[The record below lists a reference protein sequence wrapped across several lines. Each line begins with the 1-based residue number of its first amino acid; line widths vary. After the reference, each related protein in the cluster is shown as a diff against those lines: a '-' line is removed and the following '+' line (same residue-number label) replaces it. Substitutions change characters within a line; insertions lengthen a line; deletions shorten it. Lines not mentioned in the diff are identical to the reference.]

1 MHSFQLFL
9 DESGDFRETS
19 ADPKERHATR
29 NGQTPSQLAGLLAP
43 TRTLT
48 AARAAEV
55 LEEIHAATGLKYGGE
70 FHAKDLDRCT
80 VSTMVELGLD
90 RMAEH
95 QWQPVRLTNREAA
108 VFGDRATTYTNL
120 VAELLLRCFQLLR
133 RTGLEDIGIELHC
146 AGVWD
151 EHRNATFDR
160 EDYLPRIR
168 EVLTRAAIRA
178 GHGDQQRH
186 WQLTGFVFRSGKRDP
201 ELQLCDL
208 LSNASWSDFRKL
220 NVPTR
225 EKMREALGDYD
236 LTLQLREDL
245 ERLDDLM
252 AIGALGQA
260 LVHAAECELAPDRVD
275 RVRSEARR
283 RRDRM
288 VRDLAD
294 LGAPARDAQL
304 QMILTQLEQTIQWQ
318 RDLAPGTQLAEW
330 CRTAIVAPLRQALPE
345 SQHREAD
352 WFEFAVLV
360 HLLIASN
367 HAGDLDGASNHV
379 QRMRALQPCIV
390 ARWEHLDLFLK
401 AQVHVAVHLTDT
413 RSCSDAIVIAS
424 RVADFHGDLAGLF
437 QAAMPELPEHV
448 RSTRRGEALG
458 TAMQAAMLKGIEDAQ
473 AFAVARSFGDNALE
487 EFDSAADRARHA
499 QYRCQ
504 LETFAGNFDHA
515 RVWLGKALACATDHA
530 SICEAIAKTEAGS
543 SARGF
548 WLLHWLR
555 FGARASAIPSA
566 RRIAES
572 FAAAWHATKLANDPW
587 CLGERDQHPAPS
599 ILRYRGEIA
608 LAIGDNPT
616 ADFALNCLRKQGI
629 PLLRARPLL
638 ALPMLALWSRRA
650 AHAAEHDSARLQN
663 LMQDRDGSPGLISA
677 VAAVAQA
684 LRSWPG
690 WEPCMHGWQQAAER
704 LERAPG
710 LVEARADLRVFADR
724 TLF

>member
-1 MHSFQLFL
+1 MHAFQLFL

-19 ADPKERHATR
+19 TDPKERHATR
-29 NGQTPSQLAGLLAP
+29 NGRTPSQLAGLLTP

-48 AARAAEV
+48 VALAAEI
-55 LEEIHAATGLKYGGE
+55 LEEIHAATGLQYGGE
-70 FHAKDLDRCT
+70 FHAKDLDRGT
-80 VSTMVELGLD
+80 VSTMVETGLD

-133 RTGLEDIGIELHC
+133 RTGIEDIGIELHC

-225 EKMREALGDYD
+225 EKMREALGDFD

-288 VRDLAD
+288 VRDLAA
-294 LGAPARDAQL
+294 LGAPARDVQL
-304 QMILTQLEQTIQWQ
+304 QTLLTQLEQTIQWQ
-318 RDLAPGTQLAEW
+318 RDLAPGIQLAEW

-345 SQHREAD
+345 SQHREVD
-352 WFEFAVLV
+352 WFEFAVLLQ
-360 HLLIASN
+360 LLMASN
-367 HAGDLDGASNHV
+367 HAGDLNSAANCAI
-379 QRMRALQPCIV
+379 RMRSLQPGIV

-401 AQVHVAVHLTDT
+401 AQIHLAVHLTDT
-413 RSCSDAIVIAS
+413 RACNDAILIAR
-424 RVADFHGDLAGLF
+424 RVADFHGDLAGMF
-437 QAAMPELPEHV
+437 QAAMPELPDHV

-458 TAMQAAMLKGIEDAQ
+458 TAMQAAMLEGLEDAQ
-473 AFAVARSFGDNALE
+473 QFAVARSFGDEAIE

-504 LETFAGNFDHA
+504 LETFAGNFDQA
-515 RVWLGKALACATDHA
+515 REWLVKALGCASDHA
-530 SICEAIAKTEAGS
+530 AISEAIAKTDAGS

-555 FGARASAIPSA
+555 FGARAFATLSA
-566 RRIAES
+566 RREAES
-572 FAAAWHATKLANDPW
+572 FASAWQETELANDPW
-587 CLGERDQHPAPS
+587 CRGERDQHPAPS

-608 LAIGDNPT
+608 LALGDNPT
-616 ADFALNCLRKQGI
+616 ADFALNCLRKQGV
-629 PLLRARPLL
+629 PMLRARPLL
-638 ALPMLALWSRRA
+638 ALPMLALWSQQV
-650 AHAAEHDSARLQN
+650 AHAAEHDAARLRN
-663 LMQDRDGSPGLISA
+663 LLQDRGEAPGLITA
-677 VAAVAQA
+677 IAAVAQG
-684 LRSWPG
+684 LQSWPG
-690 WEPCMHGWQQAAER
+690 WERVMRGWQEAAER
-704 LERAPG
+704 MDRSPGGADARTSLRAI
-710 LVEARADLRVFADR
+710 ADR